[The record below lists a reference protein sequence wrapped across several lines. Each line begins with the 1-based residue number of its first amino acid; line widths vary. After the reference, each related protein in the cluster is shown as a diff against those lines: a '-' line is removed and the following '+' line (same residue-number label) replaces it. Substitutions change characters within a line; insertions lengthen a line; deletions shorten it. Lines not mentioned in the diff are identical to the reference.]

1 MTNARAEDSR
11 GRGAEHRLAD
21 QMVPRV
27 STMIAKGA
35 LLQER
40 RLQVSETGEV
50 RWVGSET
57 AARERPET
65 AA

>member
-1 MTNARAEDSR
+1 MTNAQTEDVG
-11 GRGAEHRLAD
+11 GRGGERRLAD

-40 RLQVSETGEV
+40 RLQVSQTGEV
-50 RWVGSET
+50 RWVGPDP
-57 AARERPET
+57 AATES
-65 AA
+65 AD